1 MKKRERATGGG
12 ERKKSARR
20 QPAAG
25 QRAAATQKVWVRAR
39 FDAAQTTKDNAKHW
53 GAAEFLSADAE
64 ADANVRKILR
74 TRARYEVQN
83 NSYARGIV
91 KTLAEDTIGTG
102 PRLQML
108 LEDEGTNRRIEHDFG
123 VWAKKVHL
131 PSKLRTIRMARCQ
144 DGEAFILL
152 ARNPALK
159 SNVTLDMQLIEADR
173 VTDDELTS
181 DPNCVDG
188 ITFDP
193 FGNPV
198 SYKVLKRHPGGTD
211 SFNTESV
218 TVKAENMIHVFRQD
232 RPEQHRGIPEITAA
246 LPLFAHL
253 RRFTLA
259 VVSAAEAAADFAG
272 ILYTDAPANGEAD
285 SVEAMDTI
293 QLERNMLL
301 TMPGGWKMS
310 QVDPKQPV
318 TTYGEFKHEILNEI
332 ARCLSMPYNIAAGNS
347 TIQLERNMLLTMPG
361 GWKMSQ
367 VDPKQPV
374 TTYGEFKHE
383 ILNEI
388 ARCLSM
394 PYNIAAGNSSGYNY
408 ASGRLDHQTYYK
420 SLKVDRAFMEAEIL
434 DPVFGKWMREW
445 ALATGTDIDV
455 CGCRHVWFW
464 DGQEHVDPA
473 KEASAQEKRLASKTT
488 TLAAEYARQGKD
500 WETELRQIAKERKL
514 MKELGIA
521 DDEAGKN
528 DSKSNEGDE
537 DGNEE

>member
-1 MKKRERATGGG
+1 MRLFGKKPKPA
-12 ERKKSARR
+12 KARLSLPR
-20 QPAAG
+20 
-25 QRAAATQKVWVRAR
+25 WMLAR
-39 FDAAQTTKDNAKHW
+39 FDAAQTTKDNARHW
-53 GAAEFLSADAE
+53 SAAEFLSADAE
-64 ADANVRKILR
+64 ADSNVRKILR

-91 KTLAEDTIGTG
+91 KTLADDTVGTG

-108 LEDEGTNRRIEHDFG
+108 LEDEAKNRLVEHDFAE
-123 VWAKKVHL
+123 WAKRIRL
-131 PSKLRTIRMARCQ
+131 AAKLRTIRMARCQ
-144 DGEAFILL
+144 DGEAFAVL
-152 ARNPALK
+152 AQNPRL
-159 SNVTLDMQLIEADR
+159 STNVTLDIQLIEADR
-173 VTDDELTS
+173 VTDDEMNADGRS
-181 DPNCVDG
+181 VDG
-188 ITFDP
+188 ITFDS

-198 SYKVLKRHPGGTD
+198 SYNVLKAHPGGTA
-211 SFNTESV
+211 SFGTDSV

-232 RPEQHRGIPEITAA
+232 RPEQHRGIPEITSA

-272 ILYTDAPANGEAD
+272 VLYTDAPANGEAD
-285 SVEAMDTI
+285 AVEAMD
-293 QLERNMLL
+293 
-301 TMPGGWKMS
+301 
-310 QVDPKQPV
+310 
-318 TTYGEFKHEILNEI
+318 
-332 ARCLSMPYNIAAGNS
+332 

-408 ASGRLDHQTYYK
+408 ASGRLDHQTYCK

-528 DSKSNEGDE
+528 GSKSNEGDE
-537 DGNEE
+537 DGKEDGNDE

>member
-1 MKKRERATGGG
+1 MRLWKKRDEGRGSSDG
-12 ERKKSARR
+12 KKRPSILARLL
-20 QPAAG
+20 
-25 QRAAATQKVWVRAR
+25 RAR
-39 FDAAQTTKDNAKHW
+39 FDSAQTTKDNAKHW
-53 GAAEFLSADAE
+53 SAAEFLSADAE
-64 ADANVRKILR
+64 ADSNVRKILR

-91 KTLAEDTIGTG
+91 KTLADDTVGTG

-108 LEDEGTNRRIEHDFG
+108 LEDEETNRKIEHDFQL
-123 VWAKKVHL
+123 WAKKTKL
-131 PSKLRTIRMARCQ
+131 AAKLRTIRMARCQ
-144 DGEAFILL
+144 DGEAFVLL
-152 ARNPALK
+152 ARNPMLK
-159 SNVTLDMQLIEADR
+159 TNVTLDTQLIEADR
-173 VTDDELTS
+173 VTDDELTV

-188 ITFDP
+188 VTFDQ
-193 FGNPV
+193 FGNPK
-198 SYKVLKRHPGGTD
+198 SYKVLKKHPGGTD
-211 SFNTESV
+211 SFDMEFF

-347 TIQLERNMLLTMPG
+347 
-361 GWKMSQ
+361 
-367 VDPKQPV
+367 
-374 TTYGEFKHE
+374 
-383 ILNEI
+383 
-388 ARCLSM
+388 
-394 PYNIAAGNSSGYNY
+394 SGYNY

-420 SLKVDRAFMEAEIL
+420 ALKVDQSFMESEVLDRIL
-434 DPVFGKWMREW
+434 EPWLKEW
-445 ALATGTDIDV
+445 NLATASGIDL
-455 CGCRHVWFW
+455 CDCRHVWFW
-464 DGQEHVDPA
+464 DGQEHVDPS
-473 KEASAQEKRLASKTT
+473 KEATAQQKRLESCTT
-488 TLAAEYARQGKD
+488 NLAIEYAKQGRD
-500 WETELRQIAKERKL
+500 WEVELRQIAKEQALK
-514 MKELGIA
+514 KELGIETPET
-521 DDEAGKN
+521 DD
-528 DSKSNEGDE
+528 KSQKEKEE
-537 DGNEE
+537 DGSEE

>member
-1 MKKRERATGGG
+1 MRWFGKKPNG
-12 ERKKSARR
+12 ERVKARFSLPR
-20 QPAAG
+20 
-25 QRAAATQKVWVRAR
+25 WIMAR
-39 FDAAQTTKDNAKHW
+39 FDAAQTTKDNARHW
-53 GAAEFLSADAE
+53 AAAEFLSADAE
-64 ADANVRKILR
+64 ADPAVRKTLR

-91 KTLAEDTIGTG
+91 STLANDTVGTG

-108 LEDEGTNRRIEHDFG
+108 FDKEDLNHEIEHDFA
-123 VWAKKVHL
+123 VWAKRVRL
-131 PSKLRTIRMARCQ
+131 ASKLRTMRMARCQ
-144 DGEAFILL
+144 DGEAFIIL
-152 ARNPALK
+152 AQNPDLRSDVK
-159 SNVTLDMQLIEADR
+159 LDIQLVEADR
-173 VTDDELTS
+173 VTDDELQNDGS
-181 DPNCVDG
+181 SVDG
-188 ITFDP
+188 ITFDR
-193 FGNPV
+193 FGNPKT
-198 SYKVLKRHPGGTD
+198 YKVLKNHPGGTR
-211 SFNTESV
+211 SFGTEAMI
-218 TVKAENMIHVFRQD
+218 VKAENMIHCFRQD
-232 RPEQHRGIPEITAA
+232 RPEQHRGIPEITSA

-272 ILYTDAPANGEAD
+272 VLYTDAPANGEAEA
-285 SVEAMDTI
+285 VEAMDSI

-301 TMPGGWKMS
+301 TMPGGWKMA

-332 ARCLSMPYNIAAGNS
+332 ARCLNLP
-347 TIQLERNMLLTMPG
+347 
-361 GWKMSQ
+361 
-367 VDPKQPV
+367 
-374 TTYGEFKHE
+374 F
-383 ILNEI
+383 
-388 ARCLSM
+388 
-394 PYNIAAGNSSGYNY
+394 NIAAGNSSGYNY

-528 DSKSNEGDE
+528 GSKSNEGDE
-537 DGNEE
+537 DGKEDGNDE

>member
-1 MKKRERATGGG
+1 MRLWPSKKKDA
-12 ERKKSARR
+12 KARSSLLAR
-20 QPAAG
+20 FL
-25 QRAAATQKVWVRAR
+25 RAR

-64 ADANVRKILR
+64 ADSNVRKILR

-108 LEDEGTNRRIEHDFG
+108 LEDEETNRKIEHDFQ
-123 VWAKKVHL
+123 VWAKKTHL
-131 PSKLRTIRMARCQ
+131 PAKLRTIRMARCQ
-144 DGEAFILL
+144 DGEAFVLL
-152 ARNPALK
+152 ARNPLLK
-159 SNVTLDMQLIEADR
+159 TNVTLDMQLIEADR
-173 VTDDELTS
+173 VTDDELTV
-181 DPNCVDG
+181 DPNCIDG
-188 ITFDP
+188 VAFDQ
-193 FGNPV
+193 FGNPK
-198 SYKVLKRHPGGTD
+198 SYKVLKKHPGGTD
-211 SFNTESV
+211 SFDTEFV
-218 TVKAENMIHVFRQD
+218 TIKAENMIHVFRQD

-332 ARCLSMPYNIAAGNS
+332 ARCLSMP
-347 TIQLERNMLLTMPG
+347 
-361 GWKMSQ
+361 
-367 VDPKQPV
+367 
-374 TTYGEFKHE
+374 F
-383 ILNEI
+383 
-388 ARCLSM
+388 
-394 PYNIAAGNSSGYNY
+394 NIAAGNSSGYNY

-420 SLKVDRAFMEAEIL
+420 ALKVDQSFMEAEVLDRIL
-434 DPVFGKWMREW
+434 EPWLKEW
-445 ALATGTDIDV
+445 NLATASGIDL
-455 CGCRHVWFW
+455 CDCRHVWFW
-464 DGQEHVDPA
+464 DGQEHVDPS
-473 KEASAQEKRLASKTT
+473 KEATAQQKRLESCTT
-488 TLAAEYARQGKD
+488 NLAIEYAKQGRD
-500 WETELRQIAKERKL
+500 WEVELRQIAKEREL
-514 MKELGIA
+514 MKELGIP
-521 DDEAGKN
+521 EEQSQQEK
-528 DSKSNEGDE
+528 DE
-537 DGNEE
+537 DGSEE

>member
-1 MKKRERATGGG
+1 MRLWKKRDEGRGSSDG
-12 ERKKSARR
+12 KKRPSILARLL
-20 QPAAG
+20 
-25 QRAAATQKVWVRAR
+25 RAR
-39 FDAAQTTKDNAKHW
+39 FDSAQTTKDNAKHW
-53 GAAEFLSADAE
+53 SAAEFLSADAE
-64 ADANVRKILR
+64 ADSNVRKILR

-91 KTLAEDTIGTG
+91 KTLADDTVGTG

-108 LEDEGTNRRIEHDFG
+108 LEDEETNRKIEHDFQL
-123 VWAKKVHL
+123 WAKKTKL
-131 PSKLRTIRMARCQ
+131 AAKLRTIRMARCQ
-144 DGEAFILL
+144 DGEAFVLL
-152 ARNPALK
+152 ARNPMLK
-159 SNVTLDMQLIEADR
+159 TNVTLDTQLIEADR
-173 VTDDELTS
+173 VTDDELTV

-188 ITFDP
+188 VTFDQ
-193 FGNPV
+193 FGNPK
-198 SYKVLKRHPGGTD
+198 SYKVLKKHPGGTD
-211 SFNTESV
+211 SFDMEFF

-347 TIQLERNMLLTMPG
+347 
-361 GWKMSQ
+361 
-367 VDPKQPV
+367 
-374 TTYGEFKHE
+374 
-383 ILNEI
+383 
-388 ARCLSM
+388 
-394 PYNIAAGNSSGYNY
+394 SGYNY

-420 SLKVDRAFMEAEIL
+420 ALKVDQSFMESEVLDRIL
-434 DPVFGKWMREW
+434 EPWLREW
-445 ALATGTDIDV
+445 NLATASGIDL
-455 CGCRHVWFW
+455 CDCRHVWFW
-464 DGQEHVDPA
+464 DGQEHVDPS
-473 KEASAQEKRLASKTT
+473 KEATAQQKRLESCTT
-488 TLAAEYARQGKD
+488 NLAIEYAKQGRD
-500 WETELRQIAKERKL
+500 WEVELRQIAKEQALK
-514 MKELGIA
+514 KELGIETPET
-521 DDEAGKN
+521 DD
-528 DSKSNEGDE
+528 KSQKEKEE
-537 DGNEE
+537 DGSEE

>member
-1 MKKRERATGGG
+1 MSWFSKKAAKAVRPV
-12 ERKKSARR
+12 AR
-20 QPAAG
+20 
-25 QRAAATQKVWVRAR
+25 WIRAR

-64 ADANVRKILR
+64 ADSTVRKILR

-91 KTLAEDTIGTG
+91 KTLAEDTVGTG

-108 LEDEGTNRRIEHDFG
+108 LEDEETNRRIEHDFA
-123 VWAKKVHL
+123 VWAKKIHL
-131 PSKLRTIRMARCQ
+131 PAKLRTIRMARCQ
-144 DGEAFILL
+144 DGEAFVVL

-173 VTDDELTS
+173 VTDDELKA
-181 DPNCVDG
+181 DARCVDG
-188 ITFDP
+188 ITFDS

-198 SYKVLKRHPGGTD
+198 SYKVLKSHPGGTD
-211 SFNTESV
+211 SFNTQSV

-310 QVDPKQPV
+310 QVEPKQPV
-318 TTYGEFKHEILNEI
+318 TTYGEFKREILNEI
-332 ARCLSMPYNIAAGNS
+332 ARCLSMP
-347 TIQLERNMLLTMPG
+347 
-361 GWKMSQ
+361 
-367 VDPKQPV
+367 
-374 TTYGEFKHE
+374 F
-383 ILNEI
+383 
-388 ARCLSM
+388 
-394 PYNIAAGNSSGYNY
+394 NIAAGNSSGYNY

-420 SLKVDRAFMEAEIL
+420 AIKVDQAFMEAEVL
-434 DPVFGKWMREW
+434 DRVLEMWMREW
-445 ALATGTDIDV
+445 ALVTASDINLCD
-455 CGCRHVWFW
+455 CRHVWFW
-464 DGQEHVDPA
+464 DGQEYVDPS
-473 KEASAQEKRLASKTT
+473 KEATAQQKRLESHTT
-488 TLAAEYARQGKD
+488 NLAIEYARQGRD
-500 WETELRQIAKERKL
+500 WEVELRQIAKENALK
-514 MKELGIA
+514 KELGI
-521 DDEAGKN
+521 ETPENGRNSEKE
-528 DSKSNEGDE
+528 KDE

>member
-1 MKKRERATGGG
+1 MSRTKRERATGGG

-64 ADANVRKILR
+64 ADPTVRKILR

-91 KTLAEDTIGTG
+91 KTLADDTVGTG

-108 LEDEGTNRRIEHDFG
+108 LDDEDTNKRIEHDFQ
-123 VWAKKVHL
+123 VWAKRTRL
-131 PSKLRTIRMARCQ
+131 PAKLRTIRMARCQ
-144 DGEAFILL
+144 DGEAFVML
-152 ARNPALK
+152 AQNPRLTT
-159 SNVTLDMQLIEADR
+159 NVRLDLQLIEADR
-173 VTDDELTS
+173 VTDDDLIS
-181 DPNCVDG
+181 DEKRVDG
-188 ITFDP
+188 ITFDS

-198 SYKVLKRHPGGTD
+198 SYRVLKSHPGGTE
-211 SFNTESV
+211 SFNTEFM
-218 TVKAENMIHVFRQD
+218 TVGAENMIHVFRQD

-347 TIQLERNMLLTMPG
+347 
-361 GWKMSQ
+361 
-367 VDPKQPV
+367 
-374 TTYGEFKHE
+374 
-383 ILNEI
+383 
-388 ARCLSM
+388 
-394 PYNIAAGNSSGYNY
+394 SGYNY

-434 DPVFGKWMREW
+434 DRVFEAWMREW
-445 ALATGTDIDV
+445 SLATATQLDSCD
-455 CGCRHVWFW
+455 CRHVWFW

-473 KEASAQEKRLASKTT
+473 KEANAQEKRLLNKTT

-500 WETELRQIAKERKL
+500 WETELRQIAKERTL
-514 MKELGIA
+514 MKELGI
-521 DDEAGKN
+521 DDVPTAGK
-528 DSKSNEGDE
+528 DSQNEEGEE
-537 DGNEE
+537 DGKDE